1 MVERTA
7 GAVVQA
13 AERLSVAD
21 LTVAVGQET
30 TIARNRRRPHGLVDP
45 TVTVLRAGRGALP
58 AAYFLHYACHPTVL
72 GPDNLLISR
81 DYVGFAVDAL
91 ARATGGWTMFANGAC
106 ADINVGHSADRSAL
120 GLPSPGRTFERAEAL
135 GQRLAAEAGRALAD
149 ARPAVVGDEQR
160 RTLAANRRAVLVP
173 LRPAP
178 RPEDARRAVAS
189 WRERVRA
196 LEQAGAELE
205 TQHAARLELMY
216 ADLALQ
222 WVESRSDAQTE
233 AAEVLAL
240 AIGDVALVALP
251 GEFFAESGL
260 RLRAQSPFP
269 CTIPVGYAGG
279 GIGYVPPAAAFEEG
293 GYETRLTPWSRVAP
307 DAEARILSA
316 AIDILHALRRQQ
328 REGPG

>member
-1 MVERTA
+1 MRVGAAHTVITPPPGIWLAGFAARRDPAIGVHDDLYARAMVFEDRGSRLGIVVCDLCELDAGFVAAVRERAEEQAGISAGALLVAATHTHAAPATFQLYSQPPDRAWLGEVVERTA
-7 GAVVQA
+7 GAVAQA

-30 TIARNRRRPHGLVDP
+30 TIARNRRRPHGPVDP

-91 ARATGGWTMFANGAC
+91 ARATGGWAMFANGAC

-120 GLPSPGRTFERAEAL
+120 GLPIPGRTFERAEAL

-149 ARPAVVGDEQR
+149 ARPAVVGEGQR

-178 RPEDARRAVAS
+178 RPEDARRAVVS

-196 LEQAGAELE
+196 LEQAGATLE
-205 TQHAARLELMY
+205 TQ
-216 ADLALQ
+216 
-222 WVESRSDAQTE
+222 
-233 AAEVLAL
+233 
-240 AIGDVALVALP
+240 
-251 GEFFAESGL
+251 
-260 RLRAQSPFP
+260 
-269 CTIPVGYAGG
+269 
-279 GIGYVPPAAAFEEG
+279 
-293 GYETRLTPWSRVAP
+293 
-307 DAEARILSA
+307 
-316 AIDILHALRRQQ
+316 
-328 REGPG
+328 